1 MSTLDPSL
9 AREGQPALDRCLLGA
24 ARNGRGYSS
33 MAKGSIGRSQTRAR
47 RTEAGETM
55 AKRFSPASWAVLFA
69 ALVILSSF
77 KTEGAPS
84 KSLKILPRLI
94 EGLEKLQQKLHKR
107 NLLSKLSCDAC
118 KAGVG
123 ILDRLYSQHEDKF
136 VSAVTTF
143 CIDYKIEDRNV
154 CKLVVQEFKVSSRR
168 GCVWPLYCH
177 VDICVK
183 NQASSKLQAACLD
196 ASSSGD
202 IVTSPLGAGGISHDR
217 TT

>member
-1 MSTLDPSL
+1 
-9 AREGQPALDRCLLGA
+9 
-24 ARNGRGYSS
+24 
-33 MAKGSIGRSQTRAR
+33 MAKG
-47 RTEAGETM
+47 
-55 AKRFSPASWAVLFA
+55 FSPASWAVLFA

-77 KTEGAPS
+77 KTEGAPT

-183 NQASSKLQAACLD
+183 NQASSKLRV
-196 ASSSGD
+196 ASRLPRRLKLRRYSDLPSWRRRY
-202 IVTSPLGAGGISHDR
+202 IARSNHVITSTSRLSLAVCISCMYEDYR
-217 TT
+217 